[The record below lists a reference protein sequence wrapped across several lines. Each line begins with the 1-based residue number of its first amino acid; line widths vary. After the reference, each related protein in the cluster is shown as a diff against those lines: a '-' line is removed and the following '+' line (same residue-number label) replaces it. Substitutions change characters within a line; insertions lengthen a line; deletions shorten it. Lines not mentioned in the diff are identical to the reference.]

1 MAGLRAGHSQAMRS
15 SGPLS
20 QDRNRRKNETMTDPA
35 QRQDDLRRIEAAL
48 REAEKALAPF
58 TPGAIAVERKAG
70 GDPVTEADQ
79 RVDDVLRRLLP
90 EPGEGWLSE
99 ETVDDKVRLDKRRAW
114 VVDPLDGTREF
125 VEGIPQWSVSIG
137 LVEDGQPVA
146 GGILNPATDQLVL
159 GAVGHGVTLNGEPA
173 AVSTRESLEG
183 AVVLASNSEIRRGEW
198 ERFVNQGIEVRPC
211 GSVAYKLALV
221 ASGLV
226 DATWTLVPKN
236 EWDVV
241 AGIALVRAA
250 GGIVEPK
257 EEPDRTFNQPSPL
270 LKGLLAYPPQLQAA
284 IHELIGRTEI

>member
-1 MAGLRAGHSQAMRS
+1 MSDSQH
-15 SGPLS
+15 
-20 QDRNRRKNETMTDPA
+20 
-35 QRQDDLRRIEAAL
+35 RQKDLDRIEAAL
-48 REAEKALAPF
+48 RQAEKALAPF

-70 GDPVTEADQ
+70 GDPVTEADH
-79 RVDDVLRRLLP
+79 RVDEVLRRLLP
-90 EPGEGWLSE
+90 QPGEGWLSE
-99 ETVDDKVRLDKRRAW
+99 ETVDDQTRLDERRAW

-159 GAVGHGVTLNGEPA
+159 GAIGRGVTLNGEPV

-198 ERFVNQGIEVRPC
+198 DRFQGQGLEVRPC
-211 GSVAYKLALV
+211 GSVAYKLGLV
-221 ASGLV
+221 AAGLV

-241 AGIALVRAA
+241 AGVALVRAA
-250 GGIVEPK
+250 GGVIEPK
-257 EEPDRTFNQPSPL
+257 GEPERAFNQSSPL
-270 LKGLLAYPPQLQAA
+270 LQGLLAYPPQLQAA
-284 IHELIGRTEI
+284 IHDLIARTAES

>member
-1 MAGLRAGHSQAMRS
+1 
-15 SGPLS
+15 
-20 QDRNRRKNETMTDPA
+20 MTDPSP
-35 QRQDDLRRIEAAL
+35 RVKDLRRIEAAL
-48 REAEKALAPF
+48 REAEKALAPY

-70 GDPVTEADQ
+70 GDPVTEADH
-79 RVDDVLRRLLP
+79 RVDEVLRNLLP
-90 EPGEGWLSE
+90 EEGEGWLSE
-99 ETVDDKVRLDKRRAW
+99 ETVDDHVRLGKRRAW

-146 GGILNPATDQLVL
+146 GGVLNPATDQLVL

-173 AVSTRESLEG
+173 SISTRQSLEG

-198 ERFVNQGIEVRPC
+198 DRFENHGIVVRPC

-221 ASGLV
+221 AAGLV

-241 AGIALVRAA
+241 AGVALVRAA
-250 GGIVEPK
+250 GGIVEAKGDPA
-257 EEPDRTFNQPSPL
+257 RAFNQASPL
-270 LKGLLAYPPQLQAA
+270 LQGLLAYPPQLQPA
-284 IHELIGRTEI
+284 IGELIASTGGQ